1 MKWPDVFKRI
11 MLPGALAGLM
21 GGLVFGAAM
30 IQLGMLP
37 TVASLV
43 HTESGLTGFIIHM
56 VLAAILGVGFSL
68 LVWHQRGGAGEML
81 FWGLIY
87 GTLWWFLGPLTL
99 LPLVVDQGL
108 RWDIHAVQA
117 AFPSLPGHLWYGAS
131 MAIALTM
138 LQRVGPV
145 AASDSPNSSTSHR
158 PRSQLTI
165 GALARG
171 ALAGLLGAWL
181 LGAMLAAQD
190 QLLAFSAM
198 MNMGSTKAAWLL
210 VLTTGVLAGLGYA
223 LLYPRP
229 GDSAGAGLIRGTMYG
244 FFWWVAGALTLL
256 PLLDSGHL
264 AWSLA
269 AAQSSFAL
277 LPGFLLFGAAM
288 VLLYHGFDRLTRLLF
303 ADITLHDDQE
313 GVGTQGLRV
322 LGRGIVAGTIGGLLF
337 TVVMVQLGFLPTVA
351 SLIGSTSS
359 LTGFIVHLVISD
371 LIGISYGLLFQR
383 QSYDVGSAL
392 GWGVTYGF
400 FWWILGPLTLM
411 PILLGAPPQWT
422 IEVAAGALGSLIG
435 HLVYGAGLGI
445 TFYLLEARHNPWW
458 IPRRQIEAARI
469 EHRKALV
476 FTSAPALW
484 VMVVII
490 ALTVPVVLGM

>member
-1 MKWPDVFKRI
+1 MKGADIFKRI
-11 MLPGALAGLM
+11 VLPGALAGLI
-21 GGLVFGAAM
+21 GGLVFGVAM
-30 IQLGMLP
+30 LQLGMLP

-43 HTESGLTGFIIHM
+43 YTESVVAGFIIHM
-56 VLAAILGVGFSL
+56 ALAAILGVGFSL
-68 LVWHQRGGAGEML
+68 LMWHQQGGAGEML
-81 FWGLIY
+81 FWGLTY

-99 LPLVVDQGL
+99 QPLLMGQGL
-108 RWDIHAVQA
+108 MWDIHAVQGI
-117 AFPSLPGHLWYGAS
+117 FSSLPGHLWYGAS
-131 MAIALTM
+131 MAIALT
-138 LQRVGPV
+138 LLWHAWPTEAGRS
-145 AASDSPNSSTSHR
+145 SDGSTSHR
-158 PRSQLTI
+158 SSDRLSI
-165 GALARG
+165 GALVRG

-181 LGAMLAAQD
+181 LGMMLAAQD

-198 MNMGSTKAAWLL
+198 MSMGSTQAAWALILL
-210 VLTTGVLAGLGYA
+210 TGVLAGVGYA

-229 GDSAGAGLIRGTMYG
+229 GDSAGAGLIRGSVYG

-277 LPGFLLFGAAM
+277 LPGFLLFGAATA
-288 VLLYHGFDRLTRLLF
+288 LLYHGFDRLTRLLF

-351 SLIGSTSS
+351 SLIGSTSP

-392 GWGVTYGF
+392 GWGVSYGF

-422 IEVAAGALGSLIG
+422 VEAAAGALGSLIG
-435 HLVYGAGLGI
+435 HLLYGAGLGI
-445 TFYLLEARHNPWW
+445 TFYLLEAHHNPWW
-458 IPRRQIEAARI
+458 IPVRQVQATRI
-469 EHRKALV
+469 KRRKAQV

-490 ALTVPVVLGM
+490 ALTIPVVLGM